1 MNNYIK
7 LPSWIL
13 VLSTILKL
21 QGKRGDIPD
30 FLFLFLVILF
40 SAELGREK
48 KAVNLHSLEQALYS
62 KLQPGAPFY
71 DQIKNL

>member
-7 LPSWIL
+7 LPSWIM

-30 FLFLFLVILF
+30 FLFFLF
-40 SAELGREK
+40 G
-48 KAVNLHSLEQALYS
+48 YS
-62 KLQPGAPFY
+62 FLCRIGQRKEGSEPSFFGTGPL
-71 DQIKNL
+71 